1 MRTVLGNGGAVGLRG
16 FLRGP
21 GKIWD
26 FGLHIIN
33 VEQMIIKKQ
42 DSDTG
47 SCFILRRCMMSSMEN
62 AECREEKRFN
72 RGYRIIESHR
82 AGEAEIV
89 MGHNPHAS
97 SPYVCWY
104 CRNGTEYLMGYYG
117 DDFTSVRSKLW
128 ERFYF
133 ERQMERRR
141 RQYLLQRDA
150 RDAGA
155 GRYFNGHGEGD
166 AYGK

>member
-1 MRTVLGNGGAVGLRG
+1 MT
-16 FLRGP
+16 
-21 GKIWD
+21 
-26 FGLHIIN
+26 
-33 VEQMIIKKQ
+33 
-42 DSDTG
+42 
-47 SCFILRRCMMSSMEN
+47 
-62 AECREEKRFN
+62 EEKRFN
-72 RGYRIIESHR
+72 NGYRIIESHLT
-82 AGEAEIV
+82 GEMEIV
-89 MGHNPHAS
+89 IGHNPHAH

-133 ERQMERRR
+133 ERKMESRR

-150 RDAGA
+150 RAS
-155 GRYFNGHGEGD
+155 GRYFNDHREGD

>member
-1 MRTVLGNGGAVGLRG
+1 MRTVLGSGGAVGLRG

-42 DSDTG
+42 DSDTD
-47 SCFILRRCMMSSMEN
+47 SCFVLRRCIMSSMEN
-62 AECREEKRFN
+62 VECEEEKRFN
-72 RGYRIIESHR
+72 RGYRIIESHW
-82 AGEAEIV
+82 AGEVEIV
-89 MGHNPHAS
+89 MGHNPHAP

-104 CRNGTEYLMGYYG
+104 CRNSTEYLMGYYG

-133 ERQMERRR
+133 ERKMESRR

-150 RDAGA
+150 RAS
-155 GRYFNGHGEGD
+155 GRYFNDHREGD